1 MKRDLIESSSEFAEK
16 SPHKAVLLNEVLGA
30 FSEIKSDS
38 KGVFIDCT
46 MGYGG
51 HSEAILHKFSNAKI
65 LGIDQDK
72 EARSFCSKK
81 FATFIKNSRLKI
93 HASRF
98 GAGLAE
104 FLSLVEKA
112 QNSMFADAVEIE
124 SNLEIESDLDIESLA
139 KIAAKYGICGILAD
153 LGVSSLQFDK
163 KERGFCFDSEV
174 LDMRMDSSQMLS
186 ARELVNTASL
196 QELEKIF
203 RDFGE
208 IREYKKLARIIVEAR
223 RVRPFESARELSSL
237 ISKNFKAKRAQKIH
251 PATLAFQALR
261 IAVNNELGELN
272 TLLELLQKHAKIL
285 QKSNCICAIISFHSL
300 EDRAVKLA
308 FNDLAK
314 NCICPSNALKCTC
327 GANNAK
333 GAALFKKPQSPS
345 EQECNSNPRARSAKL
360 RAFRFN

>member
-1 MKRDLIESSSEFAEK
+1 MKRDLIESSSEFAKK
-16 SPHKAVLLNEVLGA
+16 SPHKSVLLNEVLNA
-30 FSEIKSDS
+30 FSGIKSDCQ
-38 KGVFIDCT
+38 GVFVDCT

-51 HSEAILHKFSNAKI
+51 HSEAILRAFPNAKI

-72 EARSFCSKK
+72 EARNFCSEK
-81 FATFIKNSRLKI
+81 FAAFIKSSRVKI
-93 HASRF
+93 HAGRF
-98 GAGLAE
+98 GVGLAE
-104 FLSLVEKA
+104 FLSLAEKA
-112 QNSMFADAVEIE
+112 QNLEIE
-124 SNLEIESDLDIESLA
+124 SNLNIESSLEIESFA

-208 IREYKKLARIIVEAR
+208 IREYKKLARIIVEER
-223 RVRPFESARELSSL
+223 RVQPFESARELSSL
-237 ISKNFKAKRAQKIH
+237 ISKNFTAKRAQKIH

-314 NCICPSNALKCTC
+314 NCICPSSALKCTC